1 MATYIVLAS
10 FTEHGIRSV
19 KDTSRR
25 ADAFRALAKTFGIT
39 VKDIYWTLGRYD
51 IITTIEAPDEV
62 SVTALGL
69 SLGKSG
75 NIRTETLRA
84 FSQADMGAI
93 LEKVM

>member
-1 MATYIVLAS
+1 MATYVVLAN

-19 KDTSRR
+19 KDTTRR
-25 ADAFRALAKTFGIT
+25 ADAFRSLAKTFGIT

-51 IITTIEAPDEV
+51 IVTTIEAPDDV
-62 SVTALGL
+62 AVTALGL
-69 SLGKSG
+69 SLGNSG

>member
-1 MATYIVLAS
+1 MATYIVLAN

-19 KDTSRR
+19 KDTTRR
-25 ADAFRALAKTFGIT
+25 ADAFKDLAKTFGVS

-51 IITTIEAPDEV
+51 IVTTIEAPDEM

-84 FSQADMGAI
+84 FSQDEMDAVLG
-93 LEKVM
+93 KVM